1 MKRSFLLAQLAEQ
14 IASLT
19 RPHPVRVAIDGV
31 DAAGKT
37 MLADELVE
45 PVQARGK
52 TVIRASVDGF
62 HNPRGVR
69 YRRGSS
75 SPTGYYYDSFDYQ
88 ALKSLLLEPLGP
100 GGNLRY
106 RTAVFDHRSDS
117 PVHAPVRLAHPDS
130 VLLFDGVFLL
140 RPELYDFWDLTIFVD
155 VDTDVS
161 VQRACARH
169 RRESGLMEDT
179 SARYHQRYV
188 PGQRLYLKLC
198 RPKERAVAIV
208 NNNDWMNPS
217 LHIQAQD
224 H

>member
-1 MKRSFLLAQLAEQ
+1 MKRSDLLAQLAEQ

-37 MLADELVE
+37 TLADELVD
-45 PVQARGK
+45 PVQARGLA
-52 TVIRASVDGF
+52 VIRASVDGF
-62 HNPRGVR
+62 HNPRDVR
-69 YRRGSS
+69 YRRGSN
-75 SPTGYYYDSFDYQ
+75 SPRGYYCDSFDYQ
-88 ALKSLLLEPLGP
+88 ALRSFLLEPLGP
-100 GGNLRY
+100 GGKLRY
-106 RTAVFDHRSDS
+106 RTAVFDYRSDS

-155 VDTDVS
+155 VDPDVS

-169 RRESGLMEDT
+169 QRESSLMEDT
-179 SARYHQRYV
+179 SARYRQRYV

-198 RPKERAVAIV
+198 RPKERADAIV
-208 NNNDWMNPS
+208 ENNDWTNPS
-217 LHIQAQD
+217 LHVQARNP
-224 H
+224 